1 MANLKTRVSVQFQ
14 YMPSDRPR
22 PFDYIQEEPLRFEV
36 PYGTPIA
43 TIPIPAVGDT
53 VGVSLETSGTPRD
66 YKVLSRHFDYLHHPE
81 VGLEITVNIV
91 VTDVSDDEMLSRLK
105 E

>member
-14 YMPSDRPR
+14 HMPPGQPR

-43 TIPIPAVGDT
+43 TVPIPAVGDT
-53 VGVSLETSGTPRD
+53 VGVSLETSGGPRD
-66 YKVLSRHFDYLHHPE
+66 YRVLTRHFEYLHHPDI
-81 VGLEITVNIV
+81 GLEVIVNIV
-91 VTDVSDDEMLSRLK
+91 VTDVNDKEMLERLK
-105 E
+105 Q